1 MESLACQEQ
10 EEANLHLRCESISE
24 EEGVEQAQREVCHN
38 TIKRSFRK
46 RNHLEK
52 GLSRLGS
59 GLRGGQRVE
68 GKILHE
74 NDMAIDSEV
83 TSID

>member
-10 EEANLHLRCESISE
+10 EEGNPHLRCESLSE
-24 EEGVEQAQREVCHN
+24 EQGVEQAQREVCHN
-38 TIKRSFRK
+38 TRERIFMKC
-46 RNHLEK
+46 NHLEK

-74 NDMAIDSEV
+74 NNYRLRGDKH
-83 TSID
+83 